1 MPSEVSRVDIWAGEL
16 EDRPGALASMLA
28 RLQMLAQIDLDFIIA
43 RLAHDKPGRG
53 VVYLAPLAEPDQQR
67 AATEAGLHRS
77 QSIHAVRVVGPD
89 RPGLAAG
96 LAGTLAAGDLNLV
109 GMSAAAK
116 RGVAIVYL
124 RFASKADA
132 EAAVTLLAES
142 LSEH

>member
-1 MPSEVSRVDIWAGEL
+1 MAFEVAQVDIWAGEL

-53 VVYLAPLAEPDQQR
+53 VVYLAPLAEPDQQQ

-89 RPGLAAG
+89 RPGLSAG

-124 RFASKADA
+124 RFAAAADA
-132 EAAVTLLAES
+132 AAAVRLLTSSLAE
-142 LSEH
+142 H